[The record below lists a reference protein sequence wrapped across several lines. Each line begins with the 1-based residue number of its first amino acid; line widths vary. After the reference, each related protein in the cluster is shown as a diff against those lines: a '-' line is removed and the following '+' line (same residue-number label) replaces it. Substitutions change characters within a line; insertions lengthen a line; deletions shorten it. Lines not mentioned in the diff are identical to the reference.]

1 MVEAGIHTMPK
12 QQPGWFD
19 YGHRMKQ
26 LDQGPDQLA
35 RLNAWIDWTIVRQD
49 LARAVEKEA
58 RGPGGRPHSLLWLPI
73 YTVPVLSC
81 ITNR

>member
-1 MVEAGIHTMPK
+1 MSTLPK
-12 QQPGWFD
+12 QQPGLFD

-26 LDQGPDQLA
+26 LDHGPDPLA
-35 RLNAWIDWTIVRQD
+35 RLNAWIDWTIVWQD
-49 LARAVEKEA
+49 LARAVEKET

-73 YTVPVLSC
+73 STGPVLSC